1 MEILFNS
8 LLLSFLLVIIHIFN
22 IFYVSCVTVYFK
34 QIETDSN
41 KCIDIIYN
49 INRYN

>member
-8 LLLSFLLVIIHIFN
+8 FLHSFLLVIIHIFN
-22 IFYVSCVTVYFK
+22 NDYVSCVAVYFK

-41 KCIDIIYN
+41 TCIDIIYN